1 MHSDTLIEYMATETL
16 QKIFKTFADPTRI
29 RLLALLEREE
39 LAVQELMEVMGMAQ
53 SRISRH
59 LRILKE
65 AELLTDRHEGTF
77 VLYRMAAP
85 LEGPWQKS
93 WQLVKQELTEDATL
107 QRDADAL
114 TRVLHSRA
122 ARTRAWFDSIGPE
135 WDSLR
140 KIFNDDLLRAR
151 AIAQLVPRN
160 LTVLEVG
167 TGTGVLGAELAHLG
181 LKVIAVDH
189 SEAMLRAARIK
200 LEELGL
206 SERVELREGE
216 ANALPLDDGEVDAAL
231 AHMVLHYIPVPGEA
245 IREMARALRSGGRI
259 VIVDFEK
266 HDRQWMQQ
274 ELGVRW
280 LGFEPAQLT
289 EWLEDAGFTEV
300 AIDIAPPLAG
310 GRDLPAALIAT
321 ARKNA

>member
-1 MHSDTLIEYMATETL
+1 MATETL

-85 LEGPWQKS
+85 LDGPWQKS
-93 WQLVKQELTEDATL
+93 WHLVKQELSEDATL

-114 TRVLHSRA
+114 ARVLHSRA

-151 AIAQLVPRN
+151 AIAQLVPRK
-160 LTVLEVG
+160 LRVLEVG
-167 TGTGVLGAELAHLG
+167 TGTGVLGAELAQLG
-181 LKVIAVDH
+181 LEVIAVDH
-189 SEAMLRAARIK
+189 SEAMLSAARTK
-200 LEELGL
+200 FEELGL
-206 SERVELREGE
+206 SERVQLRGGE
-216 ANALPLDDGEVDAAL
+216 ANALPLADGEVDAAL
-231 AHMVLHYIPVPGEA
+231 AHMVLHYIPAPGDA

-289 EWLEDAGFTEV
+289 AWLEEAGFTEI
-300 AIDIAPPLAG
+300 AIDVTPPLAG

-321 ARKNA
+321 ARKTA